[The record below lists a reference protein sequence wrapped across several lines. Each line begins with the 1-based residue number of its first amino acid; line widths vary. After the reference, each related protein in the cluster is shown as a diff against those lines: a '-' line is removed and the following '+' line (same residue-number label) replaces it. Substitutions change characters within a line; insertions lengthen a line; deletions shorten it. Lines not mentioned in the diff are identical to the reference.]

1 MPQSY
6 FTPRLPS
13 PLVVLAFL
21 GTGFFLVT
29 ALLAALVT
37 LALGKR
43 RLARWL
49 SFASLG
55 GGALYLAVLVAVS
68 LASREQVLRNGDRKY
83 FCEIDCHLAYSLQ
96 EVATKPLANATRY
109 IVSIQTWFD
118 PNTIASFRG
127 NAPLTPNP
135 REVFGVDESGRS
147 YWPSPAGMAALERER
162 GNPSTPLS
170 RELRP
175 GESYTTTLVFD
186 LPERVRRPRL
196 FLGDTPGLEIF
207 LIDHENSLFH
217 KKIYFVL

>member
-6 FTPRLPS
+6 FTPHLPS

-37 LALGKR
+37 FALGKR

-49 SFASLG
+49 LLASLG
-55 GGALYLAVLVAVS
+55 GGTLYLAVLVAVS
-68 LASREQVLRNGDRKY
+68 LASREQVLRKGDRKY
-83 FCEIDCHLAYSLQ
+83 FCEMDCHLAYSLQ
-96 EVATKPLANATRY
+96 DVTTKPLANATRY

-135 REVFGVDESGRS
+135 REVFVVDESRRS
-147 YWPSPAGMAALERER
+147 YWPSPAGMEALERER

-175 GESYTTTLVFD
+175 GEFYTTTLVFD

-196 FLGDTPGLEIF
+196 FLGDTPGLELL

-217 KKIYFVL
+217 KKITFAL